1 MDFRNLIRQP
11 LPVATLTFLL
21 IVVAAFVRA
30 VSIPYF
36 SGTAPA
42 RCAPLGEYTLLIRES
57 APVAALVASL
67 FMLIWAGL
75 LIGRNTVRAELYAQR
90 CFLAMPLFGIASC
103 AIVLSSDFL
112 TQSLVLLLLTMAS
125 RNFYNSFHRH
135 YCFDRI
141 FRGAL
146 CIGLIPL
153 LYAPGIGLW
162 LLIPIVIRLFRRTLR
177 ESIVAIAGLLLP
189 LFFAGFI
196 YWAVEDDFTA
206 PYHRITEA
214 LSAPC
219 GSLFFG
225 ENTLPILTAW
235 GLILFLLF
243 CAAAL
248 LLFNVYQLR
257 TKPRN
262 ILLYN
267 LCLFCI
273 TVGIYFFPGSTAITP
288 ALAAPAIATL
298 LPVVLTRI
306 NGIAASIFYLVILL
320 LSLLP
325 GLI

>member
-1 MDFRNLIRQP
+1 MRFLGSLAVALSMYSKI
-11 LPVATLTFLL
+11 PVPTVDWNEKNMKYAMCFFPAAG
-21 IVVAAFVRA
+21 VVTGALEYAA
-30 VSIPYF
+30 
-36 SGTAPA
+36 G
-42 RCAPLGEYTLLIRES
+42 
-57 APVAALVASL
+57 
-67 FMLIWAGL
+67 
-75 LIGRNTVRAELYAQR
+75 YA
-90 CFLAMPLFGIASC
+90 
-103 AIVLSSDFL
+103 
-112 TQSLVLLLLTMAS
+112 LLTWT
-125 RNFYNSFHRH
+125 
-135 YCFDRI
+135 D
-141 FRGAL
+141 
-146 CIGLIPL
+146 
-153 LYAPGIGLW
+153 
-162 LLIPIVIRLFRRTLR
+162 
-177 ESIVAIAGLLLP
+177 
-189 LFFAGFI
+189 
-196 YWAVEDDFTA
+196 
-206 PYHRITEA
+206 
-214 LSAPC
+214 C